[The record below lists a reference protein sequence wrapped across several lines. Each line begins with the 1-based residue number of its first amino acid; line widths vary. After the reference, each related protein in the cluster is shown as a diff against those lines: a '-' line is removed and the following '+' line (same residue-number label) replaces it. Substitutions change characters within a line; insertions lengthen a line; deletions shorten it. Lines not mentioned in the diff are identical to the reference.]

1 MPTNVIN
8 KIKLP
13 NADVYDI
20 QDANALPKTTTINGV
35 SKAQDA
41 NTYTLTGDDIKLSG
55 SYVVPQTYTPPV
67 AGVTSVEDSI
77 ANLVKHVDDVV
88 SGGVTS
94 VDEAPTSHL
103 NITTTDGAVTVDVA
117 QGYVIPPSTVQT
129 PASGG
134 STVSLV
140 STGDMYTWD
149 NKQSSIKVGSSAVA
163 DANHVTTFAEGANVD
178 ITAENGTITIAATD
192 TTYSTFDA
200 THAGLAPAGGTT
212 AGFLKNDGSWA
223 IPDNTTY
230 TVETGTV
237 NGKIKVTP
245 SNDTAYEVPV
255 YGLNN
260 AAYKDVD
267 LSITASSTSTKLP
280 TSQAVATFVE
290 GKGYTTN
297 TGTVTQIGAT
307 GGLKTNKTNNADIT
321 DSGTLEL
328 NLKDTAYSTAV
339 GNKKTTTQ
347 IYPVVLDSVGYP
359 CVGVPWTDTTYTQA
373 SNSAITVNNT
383 NHTIDVAVG
392 AVGTKGVVELST
404 SIPAVGSAVDT
415 KVATEKA
422 VASAIDALPEPMIFK
437 GSVGDSGTVTW
448 TNLPSAASSNEG
460 YTYKV
465 ITKHTTTPKCEVG
478 DTIISN
484 GSEWVV
490 IPSGDEPKG
499 DVTGIKL
506 GTGGSTYSPGSDGV
520 VELPAYPTSMSID
533 NISGIATNTSIKG
546 VNAINNRVDT
556 LSTSAASSTAPSGN
570 YVNQFSYDSTTAKLT
585 INYLTYT
592 KAASVTTTQVNNVV
606 TKTS

>member
-1 MPTNVIN
+1 MADIS

-13 NADVYDI
+13 NEAEPRLVKDTEARNI
-20 QDANALPKTTTINGV
+20 AN
-35 SKAQDA
+35 SKAADA
-41 NTYTLTGDDIKLSG
+41 VFIPANPSA
-55 SYVVPQTYTPPV
+55 VPPV
-67 AGVTSVEDSI
+67 EAKRG
-77 ANLVKHVDDVV
+77 LV
-88 SGGVTS
+88 
-94 VDEAPTSHL
+94 PP
-103 NITTTDGAVTVDVA
+103 
-117 QGYVIPPSTVQT
+117 PPSTPGT
-129 PASGG
+129 AKFLREDCTWAEPSG
-134 STVSLV
+134 
-140 STGDMYTWD
+140 TGGTSDYDDLNDKPQINSVTLEG
-149 NKQSSIKVGSSAVA
+149 NKTAAQLGLQKSIKVDVSGTVTAIA
-163 DANHVTTFAEGANVD
+163 DANNDTEFVAGANVT
-178 ITAENGTITIAATD
+178 ITGDTSDGTITIAATD
-192 TTYSTFDA
+192 TTYNTFDA
-200 THAGLAPAGGTT
+200 THAGLTPAGGTT
-212 AGFLKNDGSWA
+212 AGFLKNNGTWA
-223 IPDNTTY
+223 TPDNTTY
-230 TVETGTV
+230 IVETGTV

-255 YGLNN
+255 YGLDN

-267 LSITASSTSTKLP
+267 TSITASSTSTKLP
-280 TSQAVATFVE
+280 TSQAVASFVE

-297 TGTVTQIGAT
+297 TGTVTQIGAS

-321 DSGTLEL
+321 DKGTLEL

-339 GNKKTTTQ
+339 GNKETTTQ
-347 IYPVVLDSVGYP
+347 IYPVVLDSAGYP

-404 SIPAVGSAVDT
+404 SIPAVSSAVDT

-422 VASAIDALPEPMIFK
+422 VAKAIDDLPEPMIFK

-465 ITKHTTTPKCEVG
+465 ITKHTTAPKCEVG

-506 GTGGSTYSPGSDGV
+506 GTGGSTYSPGSDGI

-546 VNAINNRVDT
+546 VNAVNNRVDT
-556 LSTSAASSTAPSGN
+556 LSTSAASSTAPTGN
-570 YVNQFSYDSTTAKLT
+570 YINQFSYDSTTAKLT